1 MAFTHL
7 HVHTQ
12 YSLLDGSGKIGE
24 MVARAKELGMD
35 SMAITDHGV
44 MYGVIEFYRACRA
57 AGIRPILGCEV
68 YVAPNSR
75 LDREPGAAEER
86 YHHLV
91 LLAENNTGYANL
103 MRLVS
108 QGFIDGYYYR
118 PRIDKELLRQ
128 YHEGIIAL
136 SACLAGEV
144 PRWLQRGMYEE
155 AKAAALEHLAIFGE
169 GNYFLELQDH
179 GIPEQKNV
187 NTQLIRMSQ
196 ETGIPLVCTNDI
208 HYTLAED
215 AEAHD
220 LLLCLQT
227 GKKVSD
233 ENRMRYEGGQ
243 YYIKSEEEM
252 RKLFPYAQEALDN
265 THRIAERCNVEI
277 EFGVTKLPHF
287 DVPEGFTSQTY
298 LRYLCDQGIQE
309 RYQPVSETARKRLD
323 YELNVI
329 AEMGYVDYFLIVWD
343 FIRYARENGI
353 AVGPGRGS
361 GAGSIVAY
369 SLHITNVD
377 PLKYDLLFER
387 FLNPERVSMPD
398 IDVDFCYERRGEVID
413 YVTRKYGADCVVQIV
428 TFGTLQARGVV
439 RDVGRV
445 LDYPYAF
452 CDKIAKMI
460 PKDLDITLDKALER
474 SREFADAYHS
484 DPQIKKLVDYAR
496 RLEGLPRHASTH
508 AAGVVICSRPAY
520 EFVPLSRSA
529 DGQLTTQFTMTTIEE
544 LGLLKMDFL
553 GLRTLTVI
561 RDAQH
566 FVKERTGK
574 EIDFDT
580 LPLDDPKV
588 FDLIGSG
595 RDEGIFQLESG
606 GMKSFM
612 KELKPHNIEDVIA
625 GIALYRPGPMRFI
638 PAYVRAK
645 NGGTEVQ
652 YLTPQLKPILESTYG
667 CIVYQEQVMQI
678 VRDLGGYTLGRSDL
692 VRRAMSKKKASVME
706 KERANFVYGNKEE
719 GIPGCLANGIPENIA
734 NQIYDSMMDF
744 AQYAFNK
751 AHATCYAVV
760 GYWTAYLKLY
770 YPEEFMAALMTS
782 VMDVTTKV
790 AEYIGVCRQMGIKI
804 LPPDINES
812 SYGFTPTGNGIRYGL
827 TAIKGVGRSVADSIV
842 AERQRSGEFV
852 SLSDFLDRMMSREI
866 NKRTVENFIFAGAF
880 DQLPGRRSQ
889 KIAVYADVLEKK
901 QKAKKDKVD
910 GQLSLFDFASP
921 EDRRSGEVFPDIPE
935 YSKADRLAFEK
946 EVLGLY
952 VSGHPLEEDEERLRR
967 NVTARISDFN
977 VDEESGE
984 AGVIDGSTQIIG
996 GIITKK
1002 TVKTTKN
1009 GKAMII
1015 LQLEDMTDS
1024 LEVLLFPKDAENYR
1038 DKVEEGTRVFIQG
1051 RVSLGE
1057 EVKGKL
1063 ICEQVLPFDEIGRDL
1078 WILYQDP
1085 ESYQEDERRLLKLLS
1100 GEPATV
1106 AIRSTRQ
1113 IKKLPGVAG
1122 RELTDDVIRA
1132 VTETYGS
1139 DKIAVREKKVEDCL
1153 KKSYNSSHK
1162 FF

>member
-1 MAFTHL
+1 
-7 HVHTQ
+7 
-12 YSLLDGSGKIGE
+12 
-24 MVARAKELGMD
+24 
-35 SMAITDHGV
+35 
-44 MYGVIEFYRACRA
+44 
-57 AGIRPILGCEV
+57 
-68 YVAPNSR
+68 
-75 LDREPGAAEER
+75 
-86 YHHLV
+86 
-91 LLAENNTGYANL
+91 
-103 MRLVS
+103 
-108 QGFIDGYYYR
+108 
-118 PRIDKELLRQ
+118 
-128 YHEGIIAL
+128 
-136 SACLAGEV
+136 
-144 PRWLQRGMYEE
+144 
-155 AKAAALEHLAIFGE
+155 
-169 GNYFLELQDH
+169 
-179 GIPEQKNV
+179 
-187 NTQLIRMSQ
+187 
-196 ETGIPLVCTNDI
+196 
-208 HYTLAED
+208 
-215 AEAHD
+215 
-220 LLLCLQT
+220 
-227 GKKVSD
+227 
-233 ENRMRYEGGQ
+233 
-243 YYIKSEEEM
+243 
-252 RKLFPYAQEALDN
+252 
-265 THRIAERCNVEI
+265 
-277 EFGVTKLPHF
+277 
-287 DVPEGFTSQTY
+287 
-298 LRYLCDQGIQE
+298 
-309 RYQPVSETARKRLD
+309 
-323 YELNVI
+323 
-329 AEMGYVDYFLIVWD
+329 
-343 FIRYARENGI
+343 
-353 AVGPGRGS
+353 
-361 GAGSIVAY
+361 
-369 SLHITNVD
+369 
-377 PLKYDLLFER
+377 
-387 FLNPERVSMPD
+387 
-398 IDVDFCYERRGEVID
+398 
-413 YVTRKYGADCVVQIV
+413 
-428 TFGTLQARGVV
+428 
-439 RDVGRV
+439 
-445 LDYPYAF
+445 
-452 CDKIAKMI
+452 
-460 PKDLDITLDKALER
+460 
-474 SREFADAYHS
+474 
-484 DPQIKKLVDYAR
+484 
-496 RLEGLPRHASTH
+496 
-508 AAGVVICSRPAY
+508 
-520 EFVPLSRSA
+520 
-529 DGQLTTQFTMTTIEE
+529 
-544 LGLLKMDFL
+544 
-553 GLRTLTVI
+553 
-561 RDAQH
+561 
-566 FVKERTGK
+566 
-574 EIDFDT
+574 
-580 LPLDDPKV
+580 
-588 FDLIGSG
+588 
-595 RDEGIFQLESG
+595 
-606 GMKSFM
+606 
-612 KELKPHNIEDVIA
+612 
-625 GIALYRPGPMRFI
+625 
-638 PAYVRAK
+638 
-645 NGGTEVQ
+645 
-652 YLTPQLKPILESTYG
+652 
-667 CIVYQEQVMQI
+667 MQI

-880 DQLPGRRSQ
+880 DQLPGCRSQ

-1139 DKIAVREKKVEDCL
+1139 DKIALREKKVEDCL